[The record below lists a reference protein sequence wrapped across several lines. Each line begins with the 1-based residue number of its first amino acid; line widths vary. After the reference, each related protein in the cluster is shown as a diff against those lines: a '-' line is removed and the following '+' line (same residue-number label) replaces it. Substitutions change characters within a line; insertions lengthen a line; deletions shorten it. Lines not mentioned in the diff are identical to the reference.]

1 MVSPDSKKKFVVID
15 GHALIYRGYFAIPPL
30 RTQKGELVNA
40 VMGFTT
46 VLLNMVQKFKPDYL
60 AVTFD
65 LKGPTFRHEAYEGY
79 KATRPETPEEL
90 LSQIPRIRQIVKAF
104 NIPVFE
110 KAGYEADD
118 MIATLSEKLKT
129 YPDMELWI
137 VTGDMD
143 LTQLVNDQV
152 KILAPLTGF
161 NDVKTYDSVAV
172 IEKFEVRPDQMVDYK
187 ALVGD
192 VSDNIMGVEGIGK
205 KTAAKL
211 LQQYGSLDGIYTAI
225 DSIKGALHGK
235 LEKGKGA
242 AYQCRTLVS
251 LIHDAPLDFVLEN
264 CVTHS
269 VDSPQIRLLFQELEF
284 RRLLEKFDGI
294 HEGWEKEQQPT
305 LF

>member
-1 MVSPDSKKKFVVID
+1 MASPDFKKKFVVID

-40 VMGFTT
+40 AMGFTT

-90 LSQIPRIRQIVKAF
+90 LSQIPRIKQIVQAF

-110 KAGYEADD
+110 KEGFEADD
-118 MIATLSEKLKT
+118 MIATLSEKLKI
-129 YPDMELWI
+129 YPDLELWI

-143 LTQLVNDQV
+143 LTQLVNDHV

-161 NDVKTYDSVAV
+161 NEVKIYDANAV
-172 IEKFEVRPDQMVDYK
+172 FEKFQVLPEQMVDYK

-192 VSDNIMGVEGIGK
+192 VSDNIVGVQGIGK
-205 KTAAKL
+205 KTAIKL
-211 LQQYGSLDGIYTAI
+211 LQRYGSLDGIYSAV
-225 DSIKGALHGK
+225 DSIKGAVHDK
-235 LEKGKGA
+235 LEKGRES
-242 AYQCRTLVS
+242 AYQSKVLVS
-251 LIHDAPLDFVLEN
+251 LVHDAPLDFVLED
-264 CVTHS
+264 CLTRS
-269 VDSPQIRLLFQELEF
+269 VNTSQIRLLFQELEF

-294 HEGWEKEQQPT
+294 RESWQKDQQPT

>member
-1 MVSPDSKKKFVVID
+1 MASFDSKKKFVVID
-15 GHALIYRGYFAIPPL
+15 GHALIYRGYFALPPL

-40 VMGFTT
+40 AMGFTT

-90 LSQIPRIRQIVKAF
+90 LSQIPRIHQIVEAF

-110 KAGYEADD
+110 KEGFEADD
-118 MIATLSEKLKT
+118 MIATLSDKLKA

-143 LTQLVNDQV
+143 LTQLVNDHV

-161 NDVKTYDSVAV
+161 NDVKTYDTAAV
-172 IEKFEVRPDQMVDYK
+172 FEKFGVRPDQIVDYK

-211 LQQYGSLDGIYTAI
+211 LQQYDSLDGIYAAI
-225 DSIKGALHGK
+225 DSIKGALHDK

-242 AYQCRTLVS
+242 ADQSKALVS
-251 LIHDAPLDFVLEN
+251 LIHDVPLNFVLED
-264 CVTHS
+264 CLTRS
-269 VDSPQIRLLFQELEF
+269 VNSPQIRLLFQELEF

-294 HEGWEKEQQPT
+294 HEGWEKEKQPT